1 LPDAP
6 IMQHQ
11 HSNHAAR
18 FPHPRRALLTCALL
32 LLLAGGGCQQYQ
44 PQPLD
49 MPGHHAAFL
58 ARLPDSPPVR
68 EFAARLQATE
78 PESAAFDPSDGI
90 SSREAELLA
99 LVYNA
104 DLRLARLRA
113 GVTQATA
120 QHAGLWDDPTIG
132 LDLTRIIQSTPEP
145 WKVFTSVGITLPISG
160 RLEIEKQRAGAEHAA
175 ELARVAQHEWAVRMS
190 VRRAWSEWSA
200 LVTLVSVTREFIDRV
215 QEILPVVETMER
227 AGEMS
232 RTEAR
237 LFRIEKATKLA
248 ELASLES
255 RTREAQL
262 RLHQLMGLSPDA
274 TLTLV
279 ASGIGPATGDSLP
292 AAGTASAASLQSRSP
307 AMLVAA
313 AEYQTAEHALEL
325 EIRKQYPDLHL
336 SPGYGREDG
345 QDQVTLGLSV
355 PIPMLNGNRQAIAQ
369 ATARRELARA
379 TAEATMEHLLS
390 GVRAAELRFEAAH
403 KRREILEA
411 EIVPLLDAQYADARQ
426 LARLGDVNTLVLL
439 ESLTRQQ
446 EAKLNLIEARKNES
460 VAAVDLQE
468 LVGPPHTPPLP
479 PTDAGATGP
488 QPMTLPASDAR
499 RE

>member
-1 LPDAP
+1 
-6 IMQHQ
+6 MQHPSSKNATA
-11 HSNHAAR
+11 H
-18 FPHPRRALLTCALL
+18 PHQRRAALACALL
-32 LLLAGGGCQQYQ
+32 LLLASGGCQQYQ

-68 EFAARLQATE
+68 EFAERLQATE
-78 PESAAFDPSDGI
+78 PEAAAFDPSDGI

-113 GVTQATA
+113 GITQATA

-160 RLEIEKQRAGAEHAA
+160 RLEIEKQRSGAEHAA
-175 ELARVAQHEWAVRMS
+175 ELARVAQQEWAVRMS

-200 LVTLVSVTREFIDRV
+200 LVTNLSATREFIARV

-248 ELASLES
+248 EFASLES

-279 ASGIGPATGDSLP
+279 ASGIGPATAGMP
-292 AAGTASAASLQSRSP
+292 PGAGTATVESMQSRSP

-325 EIRKQYPDLHL
+325 EVRKQYPDLHI

-355 PIPMLNGNRQAIAQ
+355 PIPLLNGNRQGIAQ

-379 TAEATMEHLLS
+379 AAETTLEHLLS
-390 GVRAAELRFEAAH
+390 GVRTAELRFQAAH

-439 ESLTRQQ
+439 ESLTRQH
-446 EAKLNLIEARKNES
+446 EAKLNLIEARKHEAI
-460 VAAVDLQE
+460 AAVDLQE
-468 LVGPPHTPPLP
+468 LVGPPQTPPP
-479 PTDAGATGP
+479 PPAPPSDAGAAGA
-488 QPMTLPASDAR
+488 QPMALPASDAR